1 LHITDHLKA
10 PWYYKLD
17 WKCATLGSETVS
29 SSFPVNVPTD
39 LVELQTDR
47 QLGEPFLTRT
57 FPLIV
62 IINLECMVL

>member
-1 LHITDHLKA
+1 M
-10 PWYYKLD
+10 
-17 WKCATLGSETVS
+17 CATLDSETVS

-47 QLGEPFLTRT
+47 QLGEPFLTCT